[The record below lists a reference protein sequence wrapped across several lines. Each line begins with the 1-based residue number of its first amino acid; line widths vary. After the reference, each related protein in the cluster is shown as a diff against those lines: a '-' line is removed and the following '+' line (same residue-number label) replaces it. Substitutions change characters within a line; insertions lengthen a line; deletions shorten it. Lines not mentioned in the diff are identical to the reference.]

1 MARSRC
7 GDGTTASI
15 GTESSPRSADD
26 GHVWYRC
33 PSRRK
38 APADLRAL
46 GDLLRATEQ
55 IGDLSCEG
63 PTVEGLSHHVADPL
77 ASEGAPRPV
86 WRRGEKEDRKSG
98 ERGVRLNEVEH
109 VDTAETGKIDVE
121 DEQIRPVS
129 RDRVEDESTVVDRRC
144 LDGKM
149 FLERRLDRRGR
160 IRIVLSD
167 EDALHTTSRKARAR
181 RKIRSLVQSLQRH
194 MSLDDA
200 TTVPAVVRPLP

>member
-1 MARSRC
+1 MGGYLPVDVRAGKLDELTGALRYPHAGKHTSARSH
-7 GDGTTASI
+7 GDR
-15 GTESSPRSADD
+15 SP
-26 GHVWYRC
+26 V
-33 PSRRK
+33 PEM
-38 APADLRAL
+38 
-46 GDLLRATEQ
+46 EQ
-55 IGDLSCEG
+55 SQ
-63 PTVEGLSHHVADPL
+63 
-77 ASEGAPRPV
+77 R
-86 WRRGEKEDRKSG
+86 
-98 ERGVRLNEVEH
+98 H